1 MLDYK
6 LLEAFT
12 NVVEQGSFERA
23 ASYMG
28 LTQSAVSQRIKL
40 LESRLGKPVLIR
52 GAELLTTEVGQAL
65 LNHVSK
71 VRLLEEQLS
80 TTVALPDN
88 EAVRI
93 RLAVNADSLSCWW
106 FPAVAEYLGRQNL
119 MLDIVIEDQNYGLER
134 MKKGDVSACLCTT
147 SKPLQGA
154 RSAFIGN
161 LECALYASPEFAK
174 KYFPNG
180 LTSDAIESAPAVI
193 YGYKDELHD
202 VAMKDM
208 GVTARYPFHLCPSS
222 EGIEQMIN
230 AGMAYGILAVK
241 QVQRSV
247 DDGKCVRLTQI
258 DETPGLNIPLYWH
271 YWRQG
276 TELFEKLIKL
286 MQQGLSND

>member
-6 LLEAFT
+6 TLEAFT

-23 ASYMG
+23 ADYMG
-28 LTQSAVSQRIKL
+28 LTQSAVSQRVKL

-80 TTVALPDN
+80 TTVALPDA

-106 FPAVAEYLGRQNL
+106 FPAVADYLGRQNL

-134 MKKGDVSACLCTT
+134 MKKGDVSACLCT
-147 SKPLQGA
+147 SPKPLQGA
-154 RSAFIGN
+154 RCAFVGD
-161 LECALYASPEFAK
+161 LECALYASPSFTAR
-174 KYFPNG
+174 YFPQG
-180 LTSDAIESAPAVI
+180 LTAEAVAKAPAVI

-202 VAMKDM
+202 VVMKDLAIK
-208 GVTARYPFHLCPSS
+208 ARYPFHVCPSS
-222 EGIEQMIN
+222 DGIEQMIN
-230 AGMAYGILAVK
+230 AGMAYGILASK
-241 QVQRSV
+241 QAQRSV
-247 DDGKCVRLTQI
+247 DSGKCIRLTEI
-258 DETPGLNIPLYWH
+258 ADTPSLNIPLYWH

-276 TELFEKLIKL
+276 TELFEKLITL
-286 MQQGLSND
+286 MQKGLEK